1 MSKKQFPL
9 DEDDDE
15 ALMKR
20 IDVVAR
26 EKGLPSLTP
35 ELAKINEAAEPRP
48 MKPIKLMVPDY
59 LFRELSMNAADRG
72 VTKKYLILKA
82 LQDAGYRVEPE
93 DMEED
98 GRRVR

>member
-9 DEDDDE
+9 DEDDE

-35 ELAKINEAAEPRP
+35 ELAKPTEAAEPRP

-59 LFRELSMNAADRG
+59 LFRELTMNAADRS

-82 LQDAGYRVEPE
+82 LLDAGYKVESE

>member
-9 DEDDDE
+9 GEDDDE

-20 IDVVAR
+20 IEVVAR

-35 ELAKINEAAEPRP
+35 ELAKPTEPSEPRP

-82 LQDAGYRVEPE
+82 LLDAGYRVEPE

>member
-9 DEDDDE
+9 GEDDDE
-15 ALMKR
+15 ALRKR

-35 ELAKINEAAEPRP
+35 ELAKNNEAPEPRP

-82 LQDAGYRVEPE
+82 LQAAGYRVEPE